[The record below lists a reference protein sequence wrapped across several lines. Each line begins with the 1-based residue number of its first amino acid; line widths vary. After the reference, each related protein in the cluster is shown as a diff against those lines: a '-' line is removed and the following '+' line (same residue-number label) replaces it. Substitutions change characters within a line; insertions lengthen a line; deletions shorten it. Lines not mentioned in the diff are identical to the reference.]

1 MTYVWLRDKKRFN
14 MCEDHMVTSEQIISL
29 FILFLI
35 GSNPLANSSEQAS
48 VDQIWK
54 ATAIFDKMTA
64 TAEGIH

>member
-1 MTYVWLRDKKRFN
+1 